1 MTFQEIINQQKPVLV
16 DFHATW
22 CQPCHMQAPILEQ
35 LKNKMGDQISIIKI
49 DIDKNQTV
57 ANHYQ
62 IRSVPTLIIFKENKI
77 LWKQSGVFPLDEL
90 EKIIK
95 PFIA

>member
-35 LKNKMGDQISIIKI
+35 LKNKMGDQIIIIKI

-90 EKIIK
+90 EKIIN